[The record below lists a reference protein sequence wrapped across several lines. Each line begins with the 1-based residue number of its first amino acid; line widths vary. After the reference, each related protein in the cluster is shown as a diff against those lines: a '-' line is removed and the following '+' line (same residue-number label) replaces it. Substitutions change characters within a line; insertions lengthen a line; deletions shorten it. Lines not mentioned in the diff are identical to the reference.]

1 MIFWI
6 VILFLLAG
14 IILVI
19 HPSHG
24 DYQWFQALRRPLW
37 LSFHVW
43 TPILQLI
50 SYSGVLISLVLVK
63 SAPDARPW
71 SLAFAHLLLIA
82 LNQIS
87 LCFTCQSRRLKAGSL
102 VGAAVTTTALA
113 LCLSVYRLSP
123 LAGLALTPFVLIA
136 LLESVAQWQ
145 MVAFN
150 SGSEPN
156 RRTWSM
162 RPQLTSMPPIGTSR
176 RRGR

>member
-1 MIFWI
+1 MIFWT

-24 DYQWFQALRRPLW
+24 DYLWFQGLKRPLW

-50 SYSGVLISLVLVK
+50 SYSGVLLSLVLLK

-87 LCFTCQSRRLKAGSL
+87 LCFTCQSRRLKAGAL
-102 VGAAVTTTALA
+102 VGAAVTATSLVVA
-113 LCLSVYRLSP
+113 LSVYRLSP
-123 LAGLALTPFVLIA
+123 LATLALTPFVLIA
-136 LLESVAQWQ
+136 CLEALAQWQ

-150 SGSEPN
+150 SGPES
-156 RRTWSM
+156 RRRPWTM
-162 RPQLTSMPPIGTSR
+162 RPQLTSIASVGTSR
-176 RRGR
+176 RRVR